1 MDSDESALK
10 SNLQPLLRSMWQ
22 LKWALLPLGVVIAG
36 GALHL
41 TRKQTKIYEASAQLI
56 IDLEAPRYLP
66 YNGNEIV
73 SLGSGKT
80 WNTKEFFETQFRIIR
95 SRGVSAVVVERLGL
109 TRDPD
114 FLGLTQLPPE
124 EREERLARAD
134 AASALVGRISLLP
147 AAESHVVSV
156 RVRDHNPA
164 RAALIANT
172 LTAVYREQNV
182 GYKVSAAH
190 EAVVWL
196 TQKLSEV
203 ERDKERAA
211 QALLD
216 FKREHDL
223 LQAGLAERQNLLGL
237 TLQSLEQ
244 KLSDAHAHT
253 AALRGEAAQAKRV
266 SDEEALLSLDR
277 VAQSSLIQRL
287 KGQRLELENQRT
299 ALLAQYLDAHPKV
312 KVVTEQL
319 ERLNVALRAEVRG
332 LKQSI
337 TRALQAAEAAEG
349 ESARALSEAQGRA
362 RSLQAQ
368 ELRYKALEAAV
379 QSNTELYTQ
388 MQIRLKEAE
397 LQAQATANNVR
408 VLEEA
413 LTPLT
418 PISPRLSLNL
428 AAAFVGWLVL
438 SALMIVAR
446 NLLDRTIRDQ
456 SELLTRFNIT
466 LLGVVPRIR
475 IGQRPTKQDE
485 PVRNPELYVLE
496 NPTSTV
502 AEAVRT
508 VRTNLLFMDP
518 QRALKSLMVTSAAPR
533 DGKTLNSINMSVA
546 MALAGDR
553 VLLIDS
559 DLRRPRVHKI
569 FGMLNDRGFT
579 NLLVDPSLEPE
590 DVARPTELQNLDVLC
605 SGPLPP
611 NPAELLQTP
620 AFQRVLGRL
629 GRDYDRL
636 VFDSP
641 PVVPVTDAQVI
652 GRQVDGVILV
662 ARVDQTQRDFFARAV
677 ELLSKVRVNILGV
690 VLNDVDGRKHAY
702 GSYYYQYGQDP
713 TAARLSAPEEPLGE
727 RRFGGEAPRGS

>member
-1 MDSDESALK
+1 MDSSDESALK
-10 SNLQPLLRSMWQ
+10 SGLQPLLRSMWQ
-22 LKWALLPLGVVIAG
+22 LKWALLPLGAAIGG

-41 TRKQTKIYEASAQLI
+41 TRQQTKIYEASAQLI

-95 SRGVSAVVVERLGL
+95 SRGVSASVVERLKL
-109 TRDPD
+109 TRDAD
-114 FLGLTQLPPE
+114 FLGLAGLPPA
-124 EREERLARAD
+124 ERDEKLPRAD
-134 AASALVGRISLLP
+134 AVGALVGRISLLP
-147 AAESHVVSV
+147 APESHVVSV
-156 RVRDHNPA
+156 RVKDHDPA
-164 RAALIANT
+164 RAALLANT
-172 LTAVYREQNV
+172 LVAVYREQNV

-190 EAVVWL
+190 EAVLWL
-196 TQKLSEV
+196 TQKLDEV
-203 ERDKERAA
+203 GRGKEAAA

-223 LQAGLAERQNLLGL
+223 LQAGLAERQNLLGV
-237 TLQSLEQ
+237 TLQALEQ
-244 KLSDAHAHT
+244 KLSDAQAKT

-277 VAQSSLIQRL
+277 VAQSSLVQRL
-287 KGQRLELENQRT
+287 KAQRLELENQRT
-299 ALLAQYLDAHPKV
+299 ALRAQYLDAHPKV
-312 KVVTEQL
+312 KVLTEQL
-319 ERLNVALRAEVRG
+319 ERLGDTLRAEVQG

-349 ESARALSEAQGRA
+349 VETRALAEAQGRA
-362 RSLQAQ
+362 RALQAQ

-379 QSNTELYTQ
+379 HSNTELYNQ

-408 VLEEA
+408 VLDEA
-413 LTPLT
+413 LVPLT

-438 SALMIVAR
+438 SALIIVLR

-456 SELLTRFNIT
+456 SELLARFGVT
-466 LLGVVPRIR
+466 LLGAVPRIQVGR
-475 IGQRPTKQDE
+475 RPTKQDE
-485 PVRNPELYVLE
+485 PVRSAELYVLE
-496 NPTSTV
+496 HPTSTV

-518 QRALKSLMVTSAAPR
+518 QRRLKTLMVTSAAPR
-533 DGKTLNSINMSVA
+533 DGKTLNSINLCVV

-569 FGMLNDRGFT
+569 FGLLNDRGFT
-579 NLLVDPSLEPE
+579 NMLVDEAVEPE
-590 DVARPTELQNLDVLC
+590 DVARPTELRNLDVLC

-620 AFQRVLGRL
+620 AFQRVLERL
-629 GRDYDRL
+629 GRDYDRV

-652 GRQVDGVILV
+652 GRQVDGVLLV
-662 ARVDQTQRDFFARAV
+662 ARVDQTQRDFFGRAV
-677 ELLSKVRVNILGV
+677 ELLSKVRVNILGA

-702 GSYYYQYGQDP
+702 GNYYYQYSQDP
-713 TAARLSAPEEPLGE
+713 HAARLETPEVEQ
-727 RRFGGEAPRGS
+727 RFGEGGGV

>member
-22 LKWALLPLGVVIAG
+22 LKWALLPLGLAIGG

-41 TRKQTKIYEASAQLI
+41 TRKQTKIYEAAAQVI

-95 SRGVSAVVVERLGL
+95 SRGVSASVVARLGL
-109 TRDPD
+109 ERDAD
-114 FLGLTQLPPE
+114 FLGLAALPAE
-124 EREERLARAD
+124 ERDEKLARAD
-134 AASALVGRISLLP
+134 AVGALVGRISLLP
-147 AAESHVVSV
+147 APESHVVSV
-156 RVRDHNPA
+156 RVKDHDPA
-164 RAALIANT
+164 RAALLANALVAT
-172 LTAVYREQNV
+172 YREQNV
-182 GYKVSAAH
+182 GYKVSAAR
-190 EAVVWL
+190 EAVLWL
-196 TQKLSEV
+196 TQKLDEV
-203 ERDKERAA
+203 ERSKETAA
-211 QALLD
+211 RALLE

-237 TLQSLEQ
+237 TLQALEQ
-244 KLSDAHAHT
+244 KVSEARAKT

-266 SDEEALLSLDR
+266 SDDEALLSLDR

-287 KGQRLELENQRT
+287 KEQRLELENQRT
-299 ALLAQYLDAHPKV
+299 ALLAQYLDEHPKV
-312 KVVTEQL
+312 KVVSEQL
-319 ERLNVALRAEVRG
+319 TRLNALLRAEVRAV
-332 LKQSI
+332 KQSI
-337 TRALQAAEAAEG
+337 SRALQAAQEAEAVE
-349 ESARALSEAQGRA
+349 ERALAEAQGRA
-362 RSLQAQ
+362 RALQAQ

-379 QSNTELYTQ
+379 QSDTELYNQ
-388 MQIRLKEAE
+388 MKIRLKEAE

-413 LTPLT
+413 LVPLV

-438 SALMIVAR
+438 SALIIVLR

-456 SELLTRFNIT
+456 SELYTRFNIT
-466 LLGVVPRIR
+466 LLGAVPSIR
-475 IGQRPTKQDE
+475 AGARPTKQDE
-485 PVRNPELYVLE
+485 PVRSPELYVLE
-496 NPTSTV
+496 HPTSTV

-518 QRALKSLMVTSAAPR
+518 QRSLKSIMVTSAAPR
-533 DGKTLNSINMSVA
+533 DGKTLNSINLSVA

-559 DLRRPRVHKI
+559 DLRRPRVHKV

-579 NLLVDPSLEPE
+579 NMLVDESVEPE
-590 DVARPTELQNLDVLC
+590 DVARPTELPSFDVMC

-620 AFQRVLGRL
+620 SFRRVLERL
-629 GRDYDRL
+629 GRDYDR
-636 VFDSP
+636 VIFDSP

-652 GRQVDGVILV
+652 GRQVDGVLLV
-662 ARVDQTQRDFFARAV
+662 ARVDQTQRDFFGRAV
-677 ELLSKVRVNILGV
+677 ELLTKVRVNILGA
-690 VLNDVDGRKHAY
+690 VLNDVNARKHAY
-702 GSYYYQYGQDP
+702 GNYYYQYGQDP
-713 TAARLSAPEEPLGE
+713 TAERLKTPEVE
-727 RRFGGEAPRGS
+727 RRFGGEG